1 MLHLSKRCC
10 GGHRLSD
17 DNDYPDVVIKPAL
30 IAVKMICNAS
40 SRLVNVVAAVD
51 VETVMISARGV
62 LSVLNSAS
70 RHP

>member
-1 MLHLSKRCC
+1 MKLALF
-10 GGHRLSD
+10 
-17 DNDYPDVVIKPAL
+17 VVN
-30 IAVKMICNAS
+30 MICNAN
-40 SRLVNVVAAVD
+40 SRLVDVATAVD